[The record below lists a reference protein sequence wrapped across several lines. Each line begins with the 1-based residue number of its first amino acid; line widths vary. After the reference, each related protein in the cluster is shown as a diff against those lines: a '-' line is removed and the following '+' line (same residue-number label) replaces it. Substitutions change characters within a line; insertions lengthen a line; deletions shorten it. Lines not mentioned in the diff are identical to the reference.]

1 MDVTVTGRVGPF
13 TICHTINTAGRR
25 QWLVGLP
32 DGSYVAPY
40 GGNHCSCAWAE
51 AERQQALA
59 ESPIPW
65 AQ

>member
-13 TICHTINTAGRR
+13 TICHTINAAVRR

-32 DGSYVAPY
+32 DGSYITPY

-51 AERQQALA
+51 ARRQQALA
-59 ESPIPW
+59 ELEI
-65 AQ
+65 

>member
-13 TICHTINTAGRR
+13 TICHTTNTAGRR
-25 QWLVGLP
+25 QWVVGRP
-32 DGSYVAPY
+32 DGTYVTPY
-40 GGNHCSCAWAE
+40 GGNHCMCAWDE
-51 AERQQALA
+51 ARRQQALA